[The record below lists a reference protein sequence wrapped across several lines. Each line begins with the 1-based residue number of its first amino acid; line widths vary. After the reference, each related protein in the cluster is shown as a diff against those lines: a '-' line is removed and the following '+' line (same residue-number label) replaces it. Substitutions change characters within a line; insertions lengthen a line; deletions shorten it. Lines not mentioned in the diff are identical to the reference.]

1 MVKAAI
7 VSIIDFCTKYASGAI
22 AVAVTIGC
30 ISGFYAEQRF
40 AINTD
45 INTLISDNLPWRQR
59 ELAFEKSFSERY
71 RYMLAVV
78 DAPSTELVALARSAL
93 ADKLAGDTRLFT
105 SVRQLGG
112 TGGLI
117 AIDKNGEIALPFNT
131 NGMYRGYVD
140 PKGKFVVEI
149 YR

>member
-7 VSIIDFCTKYASGAI
+7 VSIIDFCTKYASGVI
-22 AVAVTIGC
+22 AAAAAIGC
-30 ISGFYAEQRF
+30 ISGFYAEQHF

-59 ELAFEKSFSERY
+59 ELAFERSFSERY

-93 ADKLAGDTRLFT
+93 ADKLAGDPRLFT
-105 SVRQLGG
+105 AVRQLGG
-112 TGGLI
+112 T
-117 AIDKNGEIALPFNT
+117 PF
-131 NGMYRGYVD
+131 
-140 PKGKFVVEI
+140 F
-149 YR
+149 